1 MKNRKMELDGYGY
14 REMAIA
20 SEILKEIISNGLPVG
35 FDSDGLAIEF
45 NPFSGEVFLT
55 NDYYQIAAMNGDSLE
70 MYYILPHSGEEGFRD
85 ELEEL
90 DLNELHPDDQQY
102 LKDIVL

>member
-1 MKNRKMELDGYGY
+1 MKIEKLKLEKFGY

-20 SEILKEIISNGLPVG
+20 GEILKEISNGLPEG
-35 FDSDGLAIEF
+35 FAPYGLAIEL
-45 NPFSGEVFLT
+45 NPLSGEVFLV
-55 NDYYQIAAMNGDSLE
+55 NDYDQIAMMHGDSLE
-70 MYYILPHSGEEGFRD
+70 MYYILPHSGIGGFWD

-90 DLNELHPDDQQY
+90 DLNELHYEDQEY